1 MHERL
6 EVKQLS
12 KDIVNER
19 CFLFAF
25 YAYTFLI
32 FFLVHKKQA
41 YFFLMAEQY
50 QQIYFSLY
58 NDKHFN
64 SIK

>member
-32 FFLVHKKQA
+32 FF
-41 YFFLMAEQY
+41 
-50 QQIYFSLY
+50 ST
-58 NDKHFN
+58 
-64 SIK
+64 